1 MTSEGRIATRYA
13 RDKPSSTH
21 AVCAAAPRACSP
33 LPHTGCSQGSLHSPP
48 TLLSA
53 SSSALLILTRS
64 HRAAEP
70 LSKGC
75 AGTPRSAFEV
85 TKQKTPAAKENLM
98 KELSGSPWHS
108 QRKETVTPN
117 LCVINRVLF
126 FAALTELQTWQAVC
140 SERTLRCYK
149 KAGRHSQRIQSWSAF
164 PSPTAR
170 CSLYQPLYHVN

>member
-1 MTSEGRIATRYA
+1 MLRDTLGISHPAHMLCVQLPHGRAAPGPTRG
-13 RDKPSSTH
+13 
-21 AVCAAAPRACSP
+21 APRAPCTA
-33 LPHTGCSQGSLHSPP
+33 PHA
-48 TLLSA
+48 A